1 MELFLDTADTTI
13 IKKYIATGLI
23 NGVTT
28 NPSLLA
34 CNNTDP
40 KKTIQDILSLL
51 PEGII
56 SVEITEEEPQKA
68 YLQAKKIAAISPHIL
83 VKIPCH
89 KSYYPIICQLKK
101 EHIPL
106 NITLVFSAIQGLL
119 MAKLGVDYISP
130 FIGRWDD
137 IDIDGIQ
144 VIKELRTIMNTY
156 RFKTKILA
164 ASIRHVRHVH
174 ESLLAGADAITIPG
188 NLFEKII
195 THPLTEQGIQQF
207 NTDWSK
213 INISQFP

>member
-1 MELFLDTADTTI
+1 MKLFLDTADINI
-13 IKKYIATGLI
+13 IQKYIPTGLI
-23 NGVTT
+23 DGVTT

-34 CNNTDP
+34 QNGTNP
-40 KKTIQDILSLL
+40 KQNILDILSLFK
-51 PEGII
+51 EGII
-56 SVEITEEEPQKA
+56 SVEITEDDPQKA

-89 KSYYPIICQLKK
+89 KNYYPIIHQLKK
-101 EHIPL
+101 ENIPL

-137 IDIDGIQ
+137 IDIDGTQ
-144 VIKELRTIMNTY
+144 VIRELRMIIDTY
-156 RFKTKILA
+156 GFKTKILA

-188 NLFEKII
+188 ALFEKIMA
-195 THPLTEQGIQQF
+195 HPLTDHGIQQF
-207 NTDWSK
+207 NTDWAK
-213 INISQFP
+213 TNTTQFP